1 MMRIYHQAFATAAKG
16 LAFLHSRTRFSQDEP
31 PILRRGA
38 KAVERNTIRTR
49 RALSIA
55 LVVSLLATATP
66 SAPQTIVDIAAG
78 WHLSAV
84 FRLHENAW
92 PTKFWLWLTVPVPQ
106 PTLTG
111 AMPAT
116 ITTSSS
122 QLAAADP
129 GGPYSAIT
137 GTPVQFRDVGS
148 YDLDGMNTAS
158 RWDAAGTRIG
168 TGVPPIDASS
178 RQTVTLP
185 VTDNRGTT
193 KSSSMKVNVR
203 RPGNED
209 ELNTEAEIVG
219 WDPTNRPSLDDPVN
233 ERGDSPNRSEGNNNF
248 QIVAPVLSLPG
259 RGLDLTL
266 NLVYNSLV
274 WNKSGNEMAFDM
286 DQDWPAPGWHLGFGK
301 MVAMNTAGA
310 MIIEPDGTRHSFTG
324 TVFTDQYTQFGYPVS
339 VPTFKGQTTDGS
351 FIQYRCERVDGTGQ
365 PEGVARYPDGKVVF
379 YSNFSTDFS
388 TPHNYLYPYS
398 ITDSNGNH
406 ISIKYLWDLRE
417 PRIERIIDSVG
428 RVFTFHYDSQ
438 KLLTAITGAGLPDV
452 NGTPT
457 TRTFVRLHYATQPL
471 TLTGAFNNLTTRVR
485 NSSPSVIDAIY
496 YPATGT
502 GYWLGPGSYSSYGML
517 RKVVQQ
523 RGMGFSANSLEE
535 QGTGTEGIMTRQQV
549 YDYPSSPSALSGAP
563 TFGNVTETWD
573 GGTADAVTTFVV
585 QNNSGLNER
594 SVTITNPNGT
604 KTVEKSFNFSNPPPN
619 DPNKFKDGLV
629 KEKQMLDADG
639 NLLGKTTF
647 TWEAGANN
655 APRLTRTETTDERG
669 QVLATD
675 YDLYGDNNAVGRVRE
690 RDYAGSVLWTT
701 RNTFVSYLDNDLD
714 QRITFGAPSAINIIH
729 PRRINLVDSVK
740 VYTGDDSA
748 NMLAA
753 YRVFKYDEY
762 VEPLKAY
769 TPDYQ
774 NGYDL
779 FTFGE
784 PRQPNGITGILQ
796 HSGRFN
802 PMPYNSQ
809 NGGGAGENY
818 ITKRGNL
825 TSVISYADTTNPSS
839 PANPTTETRTYDM
852 AGNVIATSKACCEQM
867 SSVFELATQYAFP
880 TSQTRGSADF
890 SSLMRITTSATY
902 DLKTGLQLSSTD
914 ANGRQTTTTYFTE
927 SWRPEVIISPT
938 GARTNYAYDDAALK
952 VTQTTRASLN
962 GAIASQTIR
971 YLNGLGQVRQE
982 KALGANNVWDI
993 VDTEYDF
1000 MGRVSQQTRP
1010 YRGGDQRQ
1018 WTMTTYDAL
1027 SRVTRVTG
1035 SDGSATETYY
1045 NEKDFD
1051 PSDSYI
1057 PTRPNVASN
1066 VPGQTTLVR
1075 DAWGRERWVRT
1086 DSQGRLVELVEPDPS
1101 GPGTVATGGLVT
1113 TYSHN
1118 TLGNLVGIT
1127 QGAQTRE
1134 FKYDSL
1140 GRLTAQKLAEAS
1152 ATLNDAGQYVGAGTW
1167 SDVFTY
1173 DDRSNLTSRTDA
1185 RGVKTVFSFNNDPLN
1200 RLQSVSWDT
1209 NGFGD
1214 TANPIVAAATI
1225 TYQYRTKDNPTQLLD
1240 VTQLSGI
1247 ATSGVSAESYVYD
1260 SEGRISV
1267 KSIVINGRPPME
1279 TDYAYDTLG
1288 RVEDITY
1295 PKREPGVTLSPRKV
1309 VHHDYDVASHLTSLT
1324 VDGAAHASQIVYNAS
1339 SQTTSMNVGLSGANQ
1354 ITENYAYN
1362 SQTGLLDNQTVVR
1375 GGATTLLN
1383 LSYDCAGANGK
1394 RTGQLTKI
1402 LNNLNH
1408 NKDRSYA
1415 YDALGR
1421 LTQAT
1426 GGPASAPLW
1435 TQTYGYDRF
1444 GNRTSVSA
1452 NGYSAKAGG
1461 AAPRSAG
1468 ILPAMSAQRKPA
1480 DPESRATAT
1489 GSPADPSVMLPTD
1502 QLASHSNI
1510 MSPNAL
1516 RTDGSRL
1523 TSGSDS
1529 HHASRSVRTKPVTPQ
1544 SGPPVFTDDP
1554 LVPGVTIIKAVHITE
1569 LRTTVNQVR
1578 SRASLAAANWAE
1590 SVSPGGFI
1598 KAAHIVELRTRL
1610 DEARAALG
1618 LSAASYTDPALSAG
1632 NTVKAAHVQELRQ
1645 RVTEALTANLAI
1657 PVDGHV
1663 NLSYNSAT
1671 NRITTVG
1678 FAYDAAGNQIRALA
1692 PSGGAQRFQYDAANR
1707 LVKVEADD
1715 NQTVLASY
1723 TYGDS
1728 NERLIAEEGGLRT
1741 YYACDGKVEYIESGG
1756 STTPQWSK
1764 TYIYFGARLLST
1776 LTPNGSGGEAIQYHH
1791 PDRLGTRLVT
1801 NAQDATYFE
1810 QVSLPYGTALGN
1822 ESTGATNRRF
1832 TSYERSATTGLDYA
1846 VNRRYDSRQGR
1857 FTQVDP
1863 IGMRAASLADPQS
1876 LNMYSYVG
1884 NDPVNRVD
1892 PDGQFWGTLFRF
1904 IGGLFRSF
1912 KPNIINGSFAY
1923 GNRPPISVSFTTNFQ
1938 NVGVGYGGI
1947 GVQLRSGGLWLPKL
1961 LTPQNKSCTFN
1972 LNIVNRSNLKLSSK
1986 DLKTIEDQANRIFQT
2001 AGHSVV
2007 VNKPGKATNSGF
2019 NFTFTI
2025 YEFFPRNYPSR
2036 AASDRT
2042 TLAVT
2047 PLGRDSTEYPGVIL
2061 PGPAGA
2067 ISRQHIRGDRG
2078 YGPSVTDK
2086 SSIFSVLIGRIGAH
2100 EYLSHFLL
2108 GFGDHPINSGIT
2120 KEPINFNETTDL
2132 FISEEAEKWLD
2143 QTCNTGKLP

>member
-16 LAFLHSRTRFSQDEP
+16 LAFLHRCTHFSQEEH
-31 PILRRGA
+31 PIFRRGA
-38 KAVERNTIRTR
+38 KAVERNTSRTL

-55 LVVSLLATATP
+55 LVVSLLVTSTP
-66 SAPQTIVDIAAG
+66 SAPQTIIDIAAG
-78 WHLSAV
+78 WRVSAV
-84 FRLHENAW
+84 FRLHENSW
-92 PTKFWLWLTVPVPQ
+92 PTKLRLLLTGQNPAQ
-106 PTLTG
+106 PTATG
-111 AMPAT
+111 TMTATVTPA
-116 ITTSSS
+116 SS
-122 QLAAADP
+122 QLALADP
-129 GGPYSAIT
+129 GGPSSAVS
-137 GTPVQFRDVGS
+137 GMPVQFSGAGSFDPDSTITAYRRDF
-148 YDLDGMNTAS
+148 
-158 RWDAAGTRIG
+158 AGTKIG
-168 TGVPPIDASS
+168 TGANPIDASS
-178 RQTVTLP
+178 RHIGTLP
-185 VTDNRGTT
+185 VTDNRGATR
-193 KSSSMKVNVR
+193 SGSMNVNVER
-203 RPGNED
+203 FGNKA
-209 ELNTEAEIVG
+209 ELNAEPEIVG
-219 WDPTNRPSLDDPVN
+219 WDPTNRGSLDDPAN
-233 ERGDSPNRSEGNNNF
+233 DRGDSPNRSEGNNNF

-274 WNKSGNEMAFDM
+274 WNKSGNEMAFDI

-301 MVAMNTAGA
+301 MVAMDTAGA

-324 TVFTDQYTQFGYPVS
+324 TVFTDQYTQLGYPVS

-351 FIQYRCERVDGTGQ
+351 FIQYRCERVDGSGQ
-365 PEGVARYPDGKVVF
+365 PHGVARYPDGTVVS

-388 TPHNYLYPYS
+388 TPHNYLYPYG

-428 RVFTFHYDSQ
+428 RVITFHYDSQ
-438 KLLTAITGAGLPDV
+438 KLLTAITGPGLPDAS
-452 NGTPT
+452 GTPT

-471 TLTGAFNNLTTRVR
+471 TLSGAFSNLTTRVR

-502 GYWLGPGSYSSYGML
+502 GYWFGPGSYSSYGML

-523 RGMGFSANSLEE
+523 RGMGFSANSLAE
-535 QGTGTEGIMTRQQV
+535 QGTVTEGTMTRQQV
-549 YDYPSSPSALSGAP
+549 YDYPSSPSALSSAP

-585 QNNSGLNER
+585 QNNSSLNER
-594 SVTITNPNGT
+594 TVTITNPDGT
-604 KTVEKSFNFSNPPPN
+604 KTVERSFNFSNPPPN

-647 TWEAGANN
+647 TWEAGSNN

-714 QRITFGAPSAINIIH
+714 QRITPGVPSAINAIH

-748 NMLAA
+748 NMLASH
-753 YRVFKYDEY
+753 RVFKYDEY
-762 VEPLKAY
+762 VQPLKAY

-779 FTFGE
+779 FAFGE

-796 HSGRFN
+796 HSGSFN

-867 SSVFELATQYAFP
+867 SSVFELAMQYAFP
-880 TSQTRGSADF
+880 TSQTRGSAD
-890 SSLMRITTSATY
+890 SGSLMRITTSATY

-914 ANGRQTTTTYFTE
+914 ANGRQTTTSYSIE
-927 SWRPEVIISPT
+927 SWRPEAIVSPT
-938 GARTNYAYDDAALK
+938 GARTNYEYDDAALK
-952 VTQTTRASLN
+952 LTQTSRLSLN
-962 GAIASQTIR
+962 GAIASQTIT
-971 YLNGLGQVRQE
+971 YLNGLGQVQQE

-1010 YRGGDQRQ
+1010 YRVGDQRQ
-1018 WTMTTYDAL
+1018 WTITTYDAL

-1035 SDGSATETYY
+1035 SDGSITETYY

-1075 DAWGRERWVRT
+1075 DAWGRERWGRT
-1086 DSQGRLVELVEPDPS
+1086 DSQGRLVELVEPNPS

-1113 TYSHN
+1113 TYSYN

-1127 QGAQTRE
+1127 QGAQTRA

-1173 DDRSNLTSRTDA
+1173 DNRSNLTSRTDA

-1209 NGFGD
+1209 NGFSD

-1240 VTQLSGI
+1240 VTQLSSI
-1247 ATSGVSAESYVYD
+1247 TTSGVSAESYVYD
-1260 SEGRISV
+1260 SEGRISA
-1267 KSIVINGRPPME
+1267 KSIVINGRPSMD
-1279 TDYAYDTLG
+1279 TDYAYDTLN
-1288 RVEDITY
+1288 RVKDITY
-1295 PKREPGVTLSPRKV
+1295 PKRELGVTLSPRKV
-1309 VHHDYDVASHLTSLT
+1309 VHHNYDVASRMTSLT
-1324 VDGAAHASQIVYNAS
+1324 VDAVAHASQIVYNAS
-1339 SQTTSMNVGLSGANQ
+1339 GQTTSLKVGLSGANQ

-1383 LSYDCAGANGK
+1383 LSYDYAGANGK

-1435 TQTYGYDRF
+1435 TQTYSYDRF

-1452 NGYSAKAGG
+1452 NGYSAKAGSAEPG
-1461 AAPRSAG
+1461 SAG
-1468 ILPAMSAQRKPA
+1468 ILPAMSAQREPA
-1480 DPESRATAT
+1480 DPEPRVVAT
-1489 GSPADPSVMLPTD
+1489 GSLADPKVALPTD
-1502 QLASHSNI
+1502 QLSAKTNGDSQRASRSAFN
-1510 MSPNAL
+1510 
-1516 RTDGSRL
+1516 
-1523 TSGSDS
+1523 S
-1529 HHASRSVRTKPVTPQ
+1529 HHASRTNTAISQ
-1544 SGPPVFTDDP
+1544 SSPPVFTDPD
-1554 LVPGVTIIKAVHITE
+1554 LLASGGVIIKALHITE
-1569 LRTTVNQVR
+1569 LRTAINDLRVQR
-1578 SRASLAAANWAE
+1578 GF
-1590 SVSPGGFI
+1590 SVYSWQ
-1598 KAAHIVELRTRL
+1598 T
-1610 DEARAALG
+1610 
-1618 LSAASYTDPALSAG
+1618 SAASGGLIRADPILEMRTSLDQILGPPSAPG
-1632 NTVKAAHVQELRQ
+1632 YSPGLAQFQPILAIHIQELRN
-1645 RVTEALTANLAI
+1645 RVVAAWNTPVQI
-1657 PVDGHV
+1657 PFDGHA
-1663 NLSYNSAT
+1663 NLSYNTAT
-1671 NRITTVG
+1671 NRITSAG
-1678 FAYDAAGNQIRALA
+1678 FAYDAAGNQTRALA
-1692 PSGGAQRFQYDAANR
+1692 SSGGSQRFQYDAANR
-1707 LVKVEADD
+1707 LVKVKADD
-1715 NQTVLASY
+1715 NQTLLASY

-1741 YYACDGKVEYIESGG
+1741 YYACDGKVEYTESGG
-1756 STTPQWSK
+1756 STIPQWSK
-1764 TYIYFGARLLST
+1764 TYIYLGARLLST
-1776 LTPNGSGGEAIQYHH
+1776 LTPNGSGSEAIQYHH

-1822 ESTGATNRRF
+1822 ESTGATNLRF
-1832 TSYERSATTGLDYA
+1832 TSYDRSATTGLDYA

-1904 IGGLFRSF
+1904 LGGLFRSF

-1938 NVGVGYGGI
+1938 NIGVGYAGI
-1947 GVQLRSGGLWLPKL
+1947 GIPLRSGGLWLPEL
-1961 LTPQNKSCTFN
+1961 LNPQQTESKQQRRCTFN
-1972 LNIVNRSNLKLSSK
+1972 INIKGLKGDRLTSVQNVIRDIFNAADQDVVFNNAGAANATTGSYSLEFGKGFSKNVASYLNK
-1986 DLKTIEDQANRIFQT
+1986 DERNTYVGFSPFDASGRFLGFGGVATRNIERVLGKGT
-2001 AGHSVV
+2001 A
-2007 VNKPGKATNSGF
+2007 
-2019 NFTFTI
+2019 
-2025 YEFFPRNYPSR
+2025 
-2036 AASDRT
+2036 T
-2042 TLAVT
+2042 TLV
-2047 PLGRDSTEYPGVIL
+2047 LGRL
-2061 PGPAGA
+2061 
-2067 ISRQHIRGDRG
+2067 
-2078 YGPSVTDK
+2078 
-2086 SSIFSVLIGRIGAH
+2086 GAH
-2100 EYLSHFLL
+2100 ESGHFFLQLL
-2108 GFGDHPINSGIT
+2108 GHPSSQGLMRVFDETISDPT
-2120 KEPINFNETTDL
+2120 KDADFRFT
-2132 FISEEAEKWLD
+2132 AE
-2143 QTCNTGKLP
+2143 QAQKLSTLCSP